1 MSHLVLA
8 RKYRPLGFATVS
20 GQEHVTRTLTNS
32 IKRDRIS
39 HALLLTGPRGV
50 GKTSIA
56 RIFAKC
62 LNCQTGTTAT
72 PCLECINCKEI
83 AAGTS
88 TAVREIDGASHN
100 SVDNVRELIEGFR
113 TLPAPGSKYKVYIID
128 EVHML
133 STAAFNA
140 LLKSLEEPPPHT
152 VFILAT
158 TEVHKI
164 PETVLSRC
172 QRHDLRAIP
181 SQSIYEVLSS
191 VCQKENVQIEPAA
204 LSIVAQVAQGSM
216 RDAQTALERLM
227 AFGDD
232 SKITA
237 KDAINLFGFADKQ
250 ALFNLTQAII
260 DRDPKQALHVLHDIL
275 STGIDSV
282 TLIRDF
288 VSHCRELLIANIGGE
303 AALKDHIAVESQ
315 IVELLRQAKTLQAE
329 EAKDISTLS
338 RELGDQALRSSF
350 PEYAL
355 ESMIV
360 RLSTRAKP
368 IEIKSLLSAL
378 SKGGVSL
385 SSPAKSQASATT
397 SSKLSSVDK
406 SKTPTASISSSVKK
420 DWATFVNFTQGKAR
434 ILAEQLKRMSV
445 ATFSDGQLILEG
457 IEFSANYIEKKENKD
472 ALVKLLQE
480 FSPAANGW
488 KVVVKI
494 AESKDGAAAG
504 SLIEVE
510 ASEQKKIR
518 ASKES
523 KALESPHIQAI
534 QNLFPG
540 SKINVKVKE

>member
-1 MSHLVLA
+1 
-8 RKYRPLGFATVS
+8 
-20 GQEHVTRTLTNS
+20 
-32 IKRDRIS
+32 
-39 HALLLTGPRGV
+39 
-50 GKTSIA
+50 
-56 RIFAKC
+56 
-62 LNCQTGTTAT
+62 
-72 PCLECINCKEI
+72 
-83 AAGTS
+83 
-88 TAVREIDGASHN
+88 
-100 SVDNVRELIEGFR
+100 
-113 TLPAPGSKYKVYIID
+113 
-128 EVHML
+128 ML

-181 SQSIYEVLSS
+181 SQSIYEVLFS

-315 IVELLRQAKTLQAE
+315 IVELLRQAKTLQAD

>member
-1 MSHLVLA
+1 
-8 RKYRPLGFATVS
+8 
-20 GQEHVTRTLTNS
+20 
-32 IKRDRIS
+32 
-39 HALLLTGPRGV
+39 
-50 GKTSIA
+50 
-56 RIFAKC
+56 
-62 LNCQTGTTAT
+62 
-72 PCLECINCKEI
+72 
-83 AAGTS
+83 
-88 TAVREIDGASHN
+88 
-100 SVDNVRELIEGFR
+100 
-113 TLPAPGSKYKVYIID
+113 
-128 EVHML
+128 
-133 STAAFNA
+133 
-140 LLKSLEEPPPHT
+140 
-152 VFILAT
+152 
-158 TEVHKI
+158 
-164 PETVLSRC
+164 
-172 QRHDLRAIP
+172 
-181 SQSIYEVLSS
+181 
-191 VCQKENVQIEPAA
+191 
-204 LSIVAQVAQGSM
+204 
-216 RDAQTALERLM
+216 
-227 AFGDD
+227 
-232 SKITA
+232 
-237 KDAINLFGFADKQ
+237 
-250 ALFNLTQAII
+250 
-260 DRDPKQALHVLHDIL
+260 
-275 STGIDSV
+275 
-282 TLIRDF
+282 
-288 VSHCRELLIANIGGE
+288 
-303 AALKDHIAVESQ
+303 
-315 IVELLRQAKTLQAE
+315 
-329 EAKDISTLS
+329 
-338 RELGDQALRSSF
+338 
-350 PEYAL
+350 
-355 ESMIV
+355 MIV